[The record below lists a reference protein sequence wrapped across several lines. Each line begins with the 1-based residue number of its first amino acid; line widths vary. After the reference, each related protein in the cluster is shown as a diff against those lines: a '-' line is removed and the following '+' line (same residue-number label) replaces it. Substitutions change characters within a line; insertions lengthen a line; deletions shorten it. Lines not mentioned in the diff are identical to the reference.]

1 VTRRDKDSKP
11 KRECCE
17 KPLRKACKRCPRRF
31 GAGSEGSSG
40 RPGGLPPCVA
50 ELLRR

>member
-1 VTRRDKDSKP
+1 MSRRGKKSEP

-31 GAGSEGSSG
+31 EATAEPSTG
-40 RPGGLPPCVA
+40 RRALPPCVA